1 MKKILTV
8 EGMHCEHCKASVEKA
23 LSAVAGVS
31 STKVDLGKKT
41 ATVSLSGDVSDAVLN
56 EAVAATG
63 FQVTGIAEKK
73 GLFDK

>member
-23 LSAVAGVS
+23 LSAVAGAS
-31 STKVDLGKKT
+31 SAKVDLGKKT
-41 ATVSLSGDVSDAVLN
+41 ATVSLSGDVSDAALT